1 MAKETI
7 LCPSSVC
14 IEGSALLGIV
24 NAQGTVDLLPEPI
37 PIDEDFVKEAHK
49 GRKPETRFRFTN
61 TCLQKECQQWN
72 GQGCGVIERVQQLL
86 VIEEELQQ
94 LPACGI
100 RSRCRWYLQT
110 GASACAT
117 CIYVVTDDPTATEA
131 LMMKLD
137 KDQVS
142 QED

>member
-24 NAQGTVDLLPEPI
+24 NAEGTVDILPDPI
-37 PIDEDFVKEAHK
+37 PIDGAFVEEAHK

-61 TCLQKECQQWN
+61 TCVQKECRQWN
-72 GQGCGVIERVQQLL
+72 GQGCGIIDQVQKLIG
-86 VIEEELQQ
+86 IEEQLQQ

-110 GASACAT
+110 GATACSA
-117 CIYVVTDDPTATEA
+117 CIYVIMEDPLTASGA
-131 LMMKLD
+131 
-137 KDQVS
+137 
-142 QED
+142 